1 MSQKRRNIDY
11 PIRRFLFLCL
21 GLSIMAFGVAFSIKA
36 ALGTSPIS
44 SVPYVTSV
52 ISGLSVGTTTI
63 IMNILF
69 VLIQIGILRRDYEWF
84 QLLQIPAAIVFGT
97 MIDVAEYVIEPL
109 HFSNYVQ
116 QWLLCIIGI
125 VLIALGVSVEVMA
138 DLVTTAGE
146 GIVLAICKKAPIRFG
161 NMKVIFDVTLVC
173 IAIVLSLI
181 FLGTL
186 DGVIRASRLLAPVYT
201 GANTLYKDEENNV
214 FILALAP
221 SDHSDNEFNKICNML
236 SEYGSP
242 EKADAPTLA
251 FLEEH
256 CTVIVSENAVQ
267 KLSTL

>member
-1 MSQKRRNIDY
+1 MSQNKRKIDY
-11 PIRRFLFLCL
+11 PVRRFLFLCL

-52 ISGLSVGTTTI
+52 ISRLSVGTTTI
-63 IMNILF
+63 NMNIMF

-97 MIDVAEYVIEPL
+97 MIDVAEYVIAPIDV
-109 HFSNYVQ
+109 SNYFQ

-138 DLVTTAGE
+138 NLVTTAGE

-173 IAIVLSLI
+173 IAIVLSLV
-181 FLGTL
+181 FLKTL
-186 DGVIRASRLLAPVYT
+186 DGIREGTIAAALFVGQVTKQTNKVTKGIKA
-201 GANTLYKDEENNV
+201 V
-214 FILALAP
+214 F
-221 SDHSDNEFNKICNML
+221 L
-236 SEYGSP
+236 SE
-242 EKADAPTLA
+242 
-251 FLEEH
+251 
-256 CTVIVSENAVQ
+256 
-267 KLSTL
+267 